1 MTFYAFRRLAS
12 GFTTAIFCW
21 TIALTPVSAEAAAN
35 AAKPLPD
42 LNLPSLGTVAG
53 ADLSLQDERDI
64 GEAIMKEIRHDK
76 DYLSDPELSD
86 YLNRLGWRLVAA
98 GPTPPF
104 PFYFF
109 PLRDTTLNAFA
120 LPGGFIAV
128 HTGLLAAAQTES
140 ELAGVLGHEIG
151 HVAQRHIARMI
162 NEGSDSLAIT
172 LGSILLAILA
182 AKAGG
187 NSGGDAAVAIAMG
200 TQGALLQKQLKFSRD
215 AEREAD
221 RTGFA
226 RLVNAGFDPKGMED
240 FFSRLMSKNRYYEN
254 DFTAF
259 LSTHPLSSER
269 MSDMQNRS
277 RSVKR
282 TTHTSS
288 LDFYLMKAR
297 ARVLQETT
305 YDGWLK
311 LSRVFTSETEKATG
325 HEKTASLYG
334 LAVAYSRM
342 NRTAEALATA
352 QRARATC
359 AETNLTLEK
368 LLSEL
373 TYVAAKTDAQK
384 KAALKM
390 AEDTARRHPDSAMAA
405 LSCAELL
412 WRAGDNEG
420 VVRFIR
426 RQTALTKSDP
436 DYYALLARSYEAL
449 GRKSEAFAATGD
461 MYALAGNHE
470 AAVYQFDLAQKAAD
484 GDFYLMSEIDAKLHE
499 ERRRAADAKEALK
512 R

>member
-1 MTFYAFRRLAS
+1 MMFNRLKRL
-12 GFTTAIFCW
+12 TACATAVLF
-21 TIALTPVSAEAAAN
+21 LAAN
-35 AAKPLPD
+35 APAAPAGSSAGTAKPLPD

-64 GEAIMKEIRHDK
+64 GEALMKEIRSDK
-76 DYLSDPELSD
+76 DYLADPEITD

-98 GPTPPF
+98 GSVPPF
-104 PFYFF
+104 HFFFF
-109 PLRDTTLNAFA
+109 PLRDRTLNAFA

-128 HTGLLAAAQTES
+128 HTGLLCAAQTES
-140 ELAGVLGHEIG
+140 ELAGVMGHEIG

-172 LGSILLAILA
+172 LGSILLAVLA

-187 NSGGDAAVAIAMG
+187 SSGGDAAVAIAMG

-240 FFSRLMSKNRYYEN
+240 FFGRLAKENRYYEN
-254 DFTAF
+254 DVTAF
-259 LSTHPLSSER
+259 LSTHPLSTER

-282 TTHTSS
+282 TAVASS
-288 LDFYLMKAR
+288 LDFYLVRAR

-311 LSRVFTSETEKATG
+311 LSRTFRDEAAQSTGREKA
-325 HEKTASLYG
+325 AAFYG
-334 LAVAYSRM
+334 LAASLTRM
-342 NRTAEALATA
+342 NKPAEALAA
-352 QRARATC
+352 VRSARSA
-359 AETNLTLEK
+359 AGSSSIMLEK
-368 LLSEL
+368 QEAEL
-373 TYVAAKTDAQK
+373 AYAAARTPAEK
-384 KAALKM
+384 KAAL
-390 AEDTARRHPDSAMAA
+390 AVARTMSRNYPDSAMAA
-405 LSCAELL
+405 QTCAELL
-412 WRAGDNEG
+412 WQAGDNAG
-420 VVRFIR
+420 VIAFLRQ
-426 RQTALTKSDP
+426 QTALTKSDP

-449 GRKSEAFAATGD
+449 GKKSAAFSATGD
-461 MYALAGNHE
+461 MYARVGNHR
-470 AAVYQFDLAQKAAD
+470 AAVYQFDLAQKADD
-484 GDFYLMSEIDAKLHE
+484 GDFYLMSEIDAKLRE
-499 ERRRAADAKEALK
+499 ERRRVLDEKEAKK

>member
-1 MTFYAFRRLAS
+1 
-12 GFTTAIFCW
+12 
-21 TIALTPVSAEAAAN
+21 
-35 AAKPLPD
+35 
-42 LNLPSLGTVAG
+42 
-53 ADLSLQDERDI
+53 
-64 GEAIMKEIRHDK
+64 
-76 DYLSDPELSD
+76 
-86 YLNRLGWRLVAA
+86 
-98 GPTPPF
+98 
-104 PFYFF
+104 
-109 PLRDTTLNAFA
+109 
-120 LPGGFIAV
+120 
-128 HTGLLAAAQTES
+128 
-140 ELAGVLGHEIG
+140 
-151 HVAQRHIARMI
+151 
-162 NEGSDSLAIT
+162 
-172 LGSILLAILA
+172 
-182 AKAGG
+182 
-187 NSGGDAAVAIAMG
+187 
-200 TQGALLQKQLKFSRD
+200 
-215 AEREAD
+215 
-221 RTGFA
+221 
-226 RLVNAGFDPKGMED
+226 
-240 FFSRLMSKNRYYEN
+240 
-254 DFTAF
+254 
-259 LSTHPLSSER
+259 
-269 MSDMQNRS
+269 
-277 RSVKR
+277 
-282 TTHTSS
+282 
-288 LDFYLMKAR
+288 
-297 ARVLQETT
+297 
-305 YDGWLK
+305 
-311 LSRVFTSETEKATG
+311 
-325 HEKTASLYG
+325 
-334 LAVAYSRM
+334 M

-359 AETNLTLEK
+359 AETSLTLEK